1 MDVRNCKKCGKLFQY
16 SGEAICPACAK
27 EMEQKFMSVKSY
39 IYDNPTASV
48 KQVAEENDVP
58 IQQIKKWV
66 RQERLSFSKDSGISI
81 DCEKCGKP
89 ILTGRFCKECK
100 ATMSDSFSKM
110 YEKKGSLNVKKDKK
124 TDARM
129 RFINNDD

>member
-81 DCEKCGKP
+81 DCETVQDAVAKGHLSCG
-89 ILTGRFCKECK
+89 R
-100 ATMSDSFSKM
+100 
-110 YEKKGSLNVKKDKK
+110 V
-124 TDARM
+124 
-129 RFINNDD
+129 

>member
-16 SGEAICPACAK
+16 VGEAICPACIK
-27 EMEQKFMSVKSY
+27 EMESKFADVKQY

-48 KQVAEENDVP
+48 SQVSEDNDVP
-58 IQQIKKWV
+58 MQQIKKWV

-81 DCEKCGKP
+81 DCEKCGRP

-100 ATMSDSFSKM
+100 ERMTNSFSKL
-110 YEKKGSLNVKKDKK
+110 YEDKSAPKMSNVKK

-129 RFINNDD
+129 RFINGDK

>member
-16 SGEAICPACAK
+16 QGESICPVCAK
-27 EMEQKFMSVKSY
+27 EMEEKFMSVRTY
-39 IYDNPTASV
+39 IYDNPHANV
-48 KQVAEENDVP
+48 IQVAEDNDVP

-66 RQERLSFSKDSGISI
+66 RQERLSFSKESGISI
-81 DCEKCGKP
+81 DCEKCGRP

-100 ATMSDSFSKM
+100 ATMTDSLSKL
-110 YEKKGSLNVKKDKK
+110 YEKKVSLNVTKEKK

-129 RFINNDD
+129 RFINNDN